1 MEGGMEDLAGKVAV
15 VTGGASGIGRGL
27 CRRLAAAG
35 LDVVVADIDVGG
47 AEATATEIADGGVRA
62 LGVAVDVSDRV
73 SVGAL
78 ADRAFAEF
86 GAVHVVCNNAG
97 VIVGG
102 NICDATEDDWRWVLG
117 VNLGGVV
124 NGCSVFAPRL
134 IAQGQGGH
142 IVNTAS
148 VGGFLAGPGLGIY
161 CTSKFAVVGMTES
174 LRAELA
180 PHGIGVSALCPAAVK
195 TQLVDADRN
204 RPEELA
210 RAGGRAEMMRDAIEG
225 GLDPDAVGDCVVR
238 GIRKDS
244 ACIFTHPNYREAFE
258 GRFQSVLAEFDA

>member
-1 MEGGMEDLAGKVAV
+1 MEELSGKVAV

-27 CRRLAAAG
+27 CRRLAHAG
-35 LDVVVADIDVGG
+35 LDVVVADIDADG
-47 AEATATEIADGGVRA
+47 ADATAAELRELGVRS
-62 LGVAVDVSDRV
+62 LGVRVDVSDRK
-73 SVGAL
+73 SFAAL
-78 ADRAFAEF
+78 ADRAFAEL
-86 GAVHVVCNNAG
+86 GGVHVVCNNAG

-102 NICDATEDDWRWVLG
+102 ALCDATEDDWRWVLS

-124 NGCSVFAPRL
+124 NGCAVFGPRL

-161 CTSKFAVVGMTES
+161 CTSKFAVVGMSES

-195 TQLVDADRN
+195 TKLIDADRN
-204 RPEELA
+204 RPAELA
-210 RAGGRAEMMRDAIEG
+210 QVGGKAEMMRAAIDG
-225 GLDPDAVGDCVVR
+225 GIDPDEVGDCVVR
-238 GIRKDS
+238 GIRND
-244 ACIFTHPNYREAFE
+244 AAYIFTHPGARDAFAAK
-258 GRFQSVLAEFDA
+258 FQSVLAAFDA